1 MATKNIGAKK
11 RAHQSEHEMTACAP
25 DHEDLLSGLTVA
37 DAMTA
42 DITRVWL
49 DQHPSS
55 LSEEQPSV
63 AYAVFRAEDGAFQGM
78 VTADQVCRYPRR
90 IFADLLP
97 NEVPT
102 GVQADIPLRG
112 ILDRFQEQNAVVPV
126 LDRDGDLVG
135 VVTAH
140 SLLQRLLQALSRPCN
155 DAADKQVQLIQSL
168 LAVMGGH
175 PGEEALARRS
185 LEIVARQLHADA
197 GALAVYDRD
206 GCSATVY
213 PWNLTAPQAQRLAA
227 MPECSPPEPGATLC
241 IPDLAR
247 EQSLADVAFYHP
259 ECRSLLVQG
268 LAENDNSQGQL
279 FLLRHSGKPPFGGE
293 EEDLLRLAGRLV
305 GLALH
310 CILERRHH
318 EHLEHQLRLSS
329 LVFEYS
335 QAAIII
341 TDARER
347 ILAVN
352 PAFTLITGYRPEEVV
367 GKTPRVLSSG
377 EQDAAF
383 YRRMWRSI
391 LEHGEWQGEIR
402 NRRKN
407 GELYTEWL
415 KINAV
420 HDAGGR
426 VTHYIATFFDI
437 TERVHSDQRIEELVH
452 YDVLTGLPNR
462 LLARERIKQAMLAAR
477 ESGKRVALLF
487 MDLDHFKHVNDSLGH
502 PAGDRLLQVVSQR
515 LHACIRR
522 HLRDSSRDMIARLGG
537 DEFLLLLNDLERREE
552 AAAVACRILEAFR
565 EPVVVSGQAH
575 CLSLSIGIALVPED
589 AATIDELISRA
600 DLAMYEAKR
609 RGRNTFCFFES
620 CMSLRC
626 DEILVLKN
634 GLHWALERGEFYLEY
649 QPRVTMADRI
659 VGCEALMRWR
669 HPEQGLVSP
678 VKFIPLLEENG
689 RIEEVG
695 NWLLREVCHQCR
707 SWQEVSGD
715 PRLAVA
721 VNLSARQFR
730 NPRLVTEIEQALDV
744 SNLAPQCLEI
754 ELTETVAVQ
763 DVQATI
769 TTLEGLA
776 VRGIRCSLDD
786 FGTGYSSLSYLRD
799 FRLAALKIDKSF
811 VARVP
816 HRKKDNAVVQAVI
829 STAHALGL
837 KVVAEG
843 VEYMEQKSFLE
854 RHGCEEYQG
863 YLFSRPLSAEEI
875 EELITRKRP

>member
-1 MATKNIGAKK
+1 MIA
-11 RAHQSEHEMTACAP
+11 SAP
-25 DHEDLLSGLTVA
+25 NHADFLSGLTVA

-42 DITRVWL
+42 NITRVWM
-49 DQHPSS
+49 DQHPAS
-55 LSEEQPSV
+55 LSEGRSSA
-63 AYAVFRAEDGAFQGM
+63 AYAVFRAEDGTFQGV
-78 VTADQVCRYPRR
+78 VTAGRICRYPRR

-97 NEVPT
+97 GDVPA
-102 GVQADIPLRG
+102 GVPADTPLQG
-112 ILDRFQEQNAVVPV
+112 VLDRFQEQDAVVPV
-126 LDRDGDLVG
+126 LDESGDLAG

-140 SLLQRLLQALSRPCN
+140 SLLQRLLQAMSRPRT
-155 DAADKQVQLIQSL
+155 DATGNQVQLIQSL
-168 LAVMGGH
+168 LALMDGH
-175 PGEEALARRS
+175 PGEETLARRS
-185 LEIVARQLHADA
+185 LEILARRLHADA

-206 GCSATVY
+206 GRPAAVY
-213 PWNLTAPQAQRLAA
+213 PWNLTAPQAQQLAT
-227 MPECSPPEPGATLC
+227 MSECRPPEPGASLC
-241 IPDLAR
+241 IPDLAQ
-247 EQSLADVAFYHP
+247 EESLADLAFYHP
-259 ECRSLLVQG
+259 DCRSLLVQG
-268 LAENDNSQGQL
+268 LVENESPCGRL
-279 FLLRHSGKPPFGGE
+279 FLLRHDGNPPFGVE
-293 EEDLLRLAGRLV
+293 EEHLVQLAGRLL

-310 CILERRHH
+310 CILERRRY
-318 EHLEHQLRLSS
+318 ERLEHQLRLSS

-420 HDAGGR
+420 RDAGGQ

-437 TERVHSDQRIEELVH
+437 TERVHSDRRIEELVH

-477 ESGKRVALLF
+477 DSGRKVALLF

-537 DEFLLLLNDLERREE
+537 DEFLLLLNDLEGREE

-565 EPVVVSGQAH
+565 EPVVVAGQGH
-575 CLSLSIGIALVPED
+575 CLSLSIGIALVPDD

-609 RGRNTFCFFES
+609 RGRNTFCFFDS
-620 CMSLRC
+620 GMSLRC
-626 DEILVLKN
+626 DEILMLKN
-634 GLHWALERGEFYLEY
+634 SLHQALERGEFYLEY

-659 VGCEALMRWR
+659 VACEALMRWR
-669 HPEQGLVSP
+669 HPEQGLVP
-678 VKFIPLLEENG
+678 PAKFIPLLEESG

-695 NWLLREVCHQCR
+695 NWLLQAVCRQCR
-707 SWQEVSGD
+707 AWQEAGAD

-730 NPRLVTEIEQALDV
+730 DPRLVSEIEQALAA
-744 SNLAPQCLEI
+744 SGLAPHCLEI
-754 ELTETVAVQ
+754 ELTESVAVQ

-776 VRGIRCSLDD
+776 ARGIRCSLDD

-816 HRKKDNAVVQAVI
+816 HREKDNAVVQAVI

-854 RHGCEEYQG
+854 KHGCEEYQG
-863 YLFSRPLSAEEI
+863 YLFSRPLPADEVER
-875 EELITRKRP
+875 LITRKRS